1 MAYGRSTDGA
11 WYQKSIPIFNQFS
24 TVAYKQRSPDYSN
37 SPAQSTVCCLL
48 YGLRANHVLSV
59 YQEGTRDVFS
69 RIAISIGSIRSL
81 LIIYTLLKLW
91 HSLGAFDEQ
100 PHCSPNS
107 CAAAR
112 SCRPQLRVHT
122 NNVFNAKTKRL
133 SLPVHIQRPSLVV
146 TRPTAFMNHRPPSL
160 YLKNRWSTF

>member
-37 SPAQSTVCCLL
+37 SPAQSTVCCLP

-59 YQEGTRDVFS
+59 YQEGTRDVFFS
-69 RIAISIGSIRSL
+69 YGHIAISIGSIRSL
-81 LIIYTLLKLW
+81 LIIYT
-91 HSLGAFDEQ
+91 LGAFDEQ

-122 NNVFNAKTKRL
+122 NNVFNAKTKHL
-133 SLPVHIQRPSLVV
+133 SLPLHIQRPSRVV

-160 YLKNRWSTF
+160 YLKNRWSIF